1 MSGFVIRWALEHHLS
16 DRARAVQHA
25 LVIMLA
31 AKVTTWDEL
40 AQLLRSDPERS
51 QEIRRG
57 VNLPLED
64 LQNLDT
70 HEQTLRGLR
79 RSSGNRASIVTT
91 IAECDT
97 CQRWGY
103 IAGSAPPKSCPW
115 TSGCRGKVTKIGL
128 PDYTLGTGS

>member
-1 MSGFVIRWALEHHLS
+1 MSGFFIQWALEHHLS

-40 AQLLRSDPERS
+40 ESVLRSDPGRS

-64 LQNLDT
+64 LQNLDA

-79 RSSGNRASIVTT
+79 RSNGNRSSIVTT

-103 IAGSAPPKSCPW
+103 IAGATPPKTCPW
-115 TSGCRGKVTKIGL
+115 TAECRGKVTKIGL
-128 PDYTLGTGS
+128 PDYALRTSP